1 MNEEGEPGALLSVTE
16 MLPQPHET
24 WLCDAQG
31 NRYTSEF
38 RCVAVEA

>member
-1 MNEEGEPGALLSVTE
+1 MNEQGEPGALLSVTE
-16 MLPQPHET
+16 MLPEPQDT

-38 RCVAVEA
+38 RCIAVEA